1 MHGQI
6 KFSEIETRR
15 SDSLQELYVR
25 NNRGWE
31 YGIMF
36 RQSLTIEDE
45 NRDTSLDSFICDTIR
60 VFSLLRGI
68 LVLDT
73 GATFGNTKIKII

>member
-45 NRDTSLDSFICDTIR
+45 NRDTSLD
-60 VFSLLRGI
+60 
-68 LVLDT
+68 
-73 GATFGNTKIKII
+73 